1 MKVILRQVGLAE
13 EWLKVFQKQRLNNLE
28 TVHTVGESVLLSQMQ
43 DEKGG
48 KIKFGQLR
56 ALFLVIE
63 SIGRKQGM
71 GGGGGMKQGAASWS
85 VGQVVAHL
93 KQQGHESLAKLC
105 DVHAISGAVLLSLK
119 DEDFGALGF
128 ESLGDIAVMKRVL
141 KDLKQQ
147 QQQQQHSSFAQ
158 AASQRKTPESFLG
171 DNASLVNLENLIP
184 ARPKSTN
191 PFGAT
196 QPQLSAAHAMSTSN
210 SSGHLNNPFLAQ
222 QALHN
227 QSKPT
232 ISQLQSQQ
240 KQSLQTTAFPSFGQQ
255 PTATTS
261 NRDG

>member
-1 MKVILRQVGLAE
+1 MSVHSLPYNYLSSINVSPLTAQLDADPFGDFFGSASNDHNTSSTSTNPWNAADHTQKSDLAT
-13 EWLKVFQKQRLNNLE
+13 QPP
-28 TVHTVGESVLLSQMQ
+28 
-43 DEKGG
+43 
-48 KIKFGQLR
+48 
-56 ALFLVIE
+56 
-63 SIGRKQGM
+63 
-71 GGGGGMKQGAASWS
+71 
-85 VGQVVAHL
+85 
-93 KQQGHESLAKLC
+93 KQQQQ
-105 DVHAISGAVLLSLK
+105 
-119 DEDFGALGF
+119 
-128 ESLGDIAVMKRVL
+128 
-141 KDLKQQ
+141 QQ

-171 DNASLVNLENLIP
+171 DSASLVNLENLIP

-196 QPQLSAAHAMSTSN
+196 QPQLSAAHAMSASN

-255 PTATTS
+255 PTTTTS

>member
-1 MKVILRQVGLAE
+1 LDLLGVEDMKVILRQVGLAE

-147 QQQQQHSSFAQ
+147 QQQQQQGECEFGVERMRISEIPDDMLCPISHEIMQDPVMAMDGHTYERSRIEEWFRSHNTSPMTREAISTQ
-158 AASQRKTPESFLG
+158 LLPNITVKKRINDWKERNQRK
-171 DNASLVNLENLIP
+171 
-184 ARPKSTN
+184 
-191 PFGAT
+191 
-196 QPQLSAAHAMSTSN
+196 
-210 SSGHLNNPFLAQ
+210 
-222 QALHN
+222 
-227 QSKPT
+227 
-232 ISQLQSQQ
+232 
-240 KQSLQTTAFPSFGQQ
+240 
-255 PTATTS
+255 
-261 NRDG
+261 